1 MSARSEIAG
10 IKDDASGPGS
20 AGPGAPPEFNLPWWV
35 PGDWNAFFGLGTNS
49 LLNILVLTGLL
60 VGVVQI
66 PGAIVFGRILP
77 AVGVML
83 VISNVYYAFMG
94 RRLAKKTGRTDVT
107 AMPAGPSVPHMFIVV
122 LVVMLPVRIATGDPI
137 KAWQAGLAWA
147 FIEGVVNLSGVL
159 IAPSVRKWT
168 PRGALLGTLAG
179 VSLAFIAMTPA
190 MRVFLQPV
198 IGLVCLGIVF
208 GGWFA
213 GIRFPFGVPA
223 GLVAIGVGTII
234 GWATGVMDFAAVTA
248 SLSGFGL
255 HLPTVSATNVFAGF
269 QSLAPLLVTAI
280 PFGIYDFIEGTDN
293 VESAAAAGDEYDV
306 REVLAVDGVGSI
318 IGTLLGSPIANA
330 VYIGQPGWK
339 SVGGRTGYSLATAVL
354 VSTVTFLGVVP
365 LLLAIIPLA
374 AIYPILLYIGALIGA
389 QAFQVTPRA
398 HAPAIIIAMVPH
410 FAAWASGLV
419 DGALAAAGVTAASIG
434 VATLEN
440 NGVIFEGLHKLGGGA
455 ILSGMILGAIT
466 IFLID
471 HRFRAASAYA
481 AVGAVLSF
489 FGFIHS
495 ERIGVAVSIPIAVG
509 YLLLAALCFGY
520 SYMYKPSGID
530 ETGLMAPG

>member
-1 MSARSEIAG
+1 MSEG
-10 IKDDASGPGS
+10 NSGTGAVAAQQGS
-20 AGPGAPPEFNLPWWV
+20 GGGFKLPWWV

-60 VGVVQI
+60 GGVVQI
-66 PGAIVFGRILP
+66 PANVLFGRILP
-77 AVGVML
+77 AVGTML
-83 VISNVYYAFMG
+83 VLSNVYYAFMG
-94 RRLAKKTGRTDVT
+94 RRLAMKTGRTDVT

-147 FIEGVVNLSGVL
+147 FIEGLVNLSGVL
-159 IAPSVRKWT
+159 IAPTVRRMT

-190 MRVFLQPV
+190 MRIFLQPV

-213 GIRFPFGVPA
+213 GVRFPFGVPA
-223 GLVAIGVGTII
+223 GLVAVGVGTII

-248 SLSGFGL
+248 SFTQFGL
-255 HLPTVSATNVFAGF
+255 HLPIPSITNVFAGF
-269 QSLAPLLVTAI
+269 ESLLPLLATAI
-280 PFGIYDFIEGTDN
+280 PFGIYDFIEATDN
-293 VESAAAAGDEYDV
+293 VESAAAAGDEYNV
-306 REVLAVDGVGSI
+306 REVLAVDGIGSI
-318 IGTLLGSPIANA
+318 IGTMLGSPIANA
-330 VYIGQPGWK
+330 VYIGHPGWK
-339 SVGGRTGYSLATAVL
+339 AVGGRTGYSLATAAL

-365 LLLAIIPLA
+365 LLLAVIPLA

-389 QAFQVTPRA
+389 QAFQVSPKV

-410 FAAWASGLV
+410 FAAWAAGLV
-419 DGALAAAGVTAASIG
+419 DGTLSAAGAEVAVIG
-434 VATLEN
+434 AATLEN
-440 NGVIFEGLHKLGGGA
+440 AGVLYEGLHLLGGGA
-455 ILSGMILGAIT
+455 ILSGMILGAIA

-471 HRFRAASAYA
+471 HRFKAAAAYSAI
-481 AVGAVLSF
+481 GAGLAL

-495 ERIGVAVSIPIAVG
+495 EAIGITWDAIAAHVPIAGG
-509 YLLLAALCFGY
+509 YLLLAAMCLGY
-520 SYMYKPSGID
+520 AYMYKPTELD
-530 ETGLMAPG
+530 EVSAPAPG